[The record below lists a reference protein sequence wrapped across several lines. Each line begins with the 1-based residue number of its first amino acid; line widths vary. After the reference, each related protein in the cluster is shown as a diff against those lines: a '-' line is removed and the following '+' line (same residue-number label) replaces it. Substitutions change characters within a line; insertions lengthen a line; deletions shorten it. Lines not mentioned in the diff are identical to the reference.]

1 MYYINKT
8 ISHSIVDFAA
18 EELKKY
24 LRMMMPEGG
33 DVKIAYNP
41 EAKDGFRLG
50 LMQDF
55 DLDVS
60 EARDASLDDI
70 LYIDTDECGG
80 VIAGSNPRSVLLAV
94 YEYLRR
100 LGCRWLFPGVDG
112 EFIPMKDI
120 TPVKYRHAAAMR
132 YRGNCIEGA
141 VSQKILNDYLDFM
154 PKVGLNTFMLQFRI
168 PEVFYERY
176 FDRSNVK
183 EVRETERVSGENILQ
198 WTRLTEC
205 EMAKRGI
212 MLHSYGHGFTADP
225 FCPTPTHS
233 GWGESDISII
243 PEEKRSFVAEIGG
256 NRTFVRGRPN
266 NTNFCMSNPAA
277 RREAVK
283 YIASYAESHSNT
295 DFLHIW
301 LADGT
306 NNHCECE
313 NCAKMRPSDWY
324 VILMNEVDEE
334 LTRRSLDTR
343 IVFIVYVDTSWAPEH
358 EVIKNPN
365 RFTLMLAPITRDYNF
380 TLLGNEEPKT
390 EPYVRN
396 NLSMPKNLAE
406 YLLYF
411 DEWKKNWQGA
421 NVLFE
426 YHFWIPMNYD
436 ISGIKIA
443 RRIYDD
449 AKLYAERG
457 FDGLIECGTQRTF
470 FPNGLAF
477 YTHARTLF
485 DGSLSFDE
493 ILRDYFSYAYG
504 DAWESFRDYLLALE
518 EALPYSY
525 FYRAKGGINLY
536 SPEMAEGIKKIETI
550 TEDAKALIAANYN
563 SDYRIRT
570 VSVRILEYYNEYAR
584 RIGEIAVEKA
594 LGNNEGAKKIFDEF
608 LPRYASFEHSLQS
621 YVDMHQ
627 TVRVMKQLIDCKSE
641 REACGDGEGRLVIV

>member
-24 LRMMMPEGG
+24 LRMMSPEGG

-50 LMQDF
+50 LMQDLG
-55 DLDVS
+55 LDVS
-60 EARDASLDDI
+60 EARDTELDDI

-80 VIAGSNPRSVLLAV
+80 VIAGSNPRSVLLSV
-94 YEYLRR
+94 YEYLRQ

-120 TPVKYRHAAAMR
+120 TPIKYRHAATMR

-141 VSQKILNDYLDFM
+141 VSQQILNDFLDFM

-176 FDRSNVK
+176 FGRSNVDS
-183 EVRETERVSGENILQ
+183 VREKEQVSGENILQ

-225 FCPTPTHS
+225 FCKTPTHS

-243 PEEKRSFVAEIGG
+243 PEEKRSFVAEIVGK
-256 NRTFVRGRPN
+256 RAFVRGRPN
-266 NTNFCMSNPAA
+266 NTNFCMSNPSA
-277 RREAVK
+277 RKDAVK
-283 YIASYAESHSNT
+283 YIANYAESHSNT
-295 DFLHIW
+295 YFLHIW

-343 IVFIVYVDTSWAPEH
+343 IVFIVYVDTSWAPEY
-358 EVIKNPN
+358 EVIKNPD

-380 TLLGNEEPKT
+380 TLRGDEEPKM

-396 NLSMPKNLAE
+396 HLSMPKNLAE

-411 DEWKKNWQGA
+411 DEWKKNWTGA

-426 YHFWIPMNYD
+426 YHFWLPYNVD
-436 ISGIKIA
+436 ISGIRIA

-449 AKLYAERG
+449 AKLYGERG
-457 FDGLIECGTQRTF
+457 FDGLIECGTQRPF
-470 FPNGLAF
+470 FPNGFAF

-485 DGSLSFDE
+485 DGSASFDE
-493 ILRDYFSYAYG
+493 ILRDYFSTAYG
-504 DAWESFRDYLLALE
+504 DGWESFRDYLLALE

-525 FYRAKGGINLY
+525 FYRAKSAVNLY
-536 SPEMAEGIKKIETI
+536 SPKMAENLKKIERI

-570 VSVRILEYYNEYAR
+570 VSVRVLEYYNEYAR
-584 RIGEIAVEKA
+584 RIGEIAREKA
-594 LGNNEGAKKIFDEF
+594 LGNNDEAKKLFDEY
-608 LPRYASFEHSLQS
+608 LPRFASLEHSLPD
-621 YVDMHQ
+621 YIDMHQ
-627 TVRVMKQLIDCKSE
+627 TVRVMKMLVECKSE
-641 REACGDGEGRLVIV
+641 HEDGCDEGELVIV